1 MAGSRVCMRLPAIL
15 SFRWCRLAGS
25 EAVET
30 VRPKVAKAACLPGV
44 CSPGKPDPGR
54 SGVRRPAGW
63 KGALP
68 GRNRPVLRQR
78 GMRRLAGAIPGIA
91 ITRAWG
97 MCIPSSP
104 AGRWTGLGCAMCCF
118 CRAA

>member
-1 MAGSRVCMRLPAIL
+1 MAGNRLYVRLPAIL

-25 EAVET
+25 EAVGT
-30 VRPKVAKAACLPGV
+30 VRLKVAKAACPPGV
-44 CSPGKPDPGR
+44 CSQGKPDPGC
-54 SGVRRPAGW
+54 SGIRRPAGW

-68 GRNRPVLRQR
+68 GRTWLVLWQC
-78 GMRRLAGAIPGIA
+78 MPRLEEAMPGIA

-104 AGRWTGLGCAMCCF
+104 AGRWTGRGCATCCF